1 MSNPW
6 FNWPTSLS
14 RFVRFD
20 SARAE
25 DINDALDSVSV
36 AFDSVSDDI
45 TRAIKLPVGSA
56 EQVLDLTPVQRAGLI
71 LSFDADGNIEAIA
84 GGGRWRGDWLTA
96 TVYVASDYFRDPV
109 SKNIY
114 SVVTQHTSGVLAT
127 DISSGKVQLAIDVET
142 VDAASDAAVAAAAT
156 ATTKAAEADA
166 SADNAAASEINAAA
180 SFLDFDKRYLG
191 AKASDPTLDNQGGAL
206 INGALYFNTTVVP
219 GEMRVYK
226 SGAWEVAYLPVSAYL
241 TASNVASLTNKTIND
256 ASNFVV
262 ANSLGPFNI
271 VTAAVQTAVS
281 GQRYSLQGTTTE
293 GAATNLLLW
302 SEQFNNAVWTKTG
315 SSVTANSTSNP
326 NGDLLAD
333 TLTNSAGAAS
343 LMAQA
348 VTVSASSTNDYYA
361 SLFIKKGTSSTATL
375 NVFYT
380 GNTENDLTF
389 NFDTG
394 VLTGA
399 AYPGESIAQ
408 FYGDG
413 WWRIGFR
420 ILRDA
425 SASRTS
431 IAFRIW
437 ESQRGTGV
445 AGKTTYFWGAML
457 EAGATPTSYVISE
470 GTQGVRSAGLVPPQR
485 LVFPTSPAANAFV
498 SVQIGNGLY
507 TNVIHTNGQT
517 FEGASGPLLLDTNN
531 TGCLDCQ
538 FINGTWRSV

>member
-25 DINDALDSVSV
+25 DVNDALDSVSV

-127 DISSGKVQLAIDVET
+127 DIADGKVQLAIDVET
-142 VDAASDAAVAAAAT
+142 VEAASDAAVAAAAT

-166 SADNAAASEINAAA
+166 SADNAAISETNAVAA
-180 SFLDFDKRYLG
+180 FADFDTRYLG

-226 SGAWEVAYLPVSAYL
+226 SGAWEAAYLPVSAYL
-241 TASNVASLTNKTIND
+241 TESNVASLTNKTIND
-256 ASNFVV
+256 SSNFVV

-293 GAATNLLLW
+293 GARTNLLTY
-302 SEQFNNAVWTKTG
+302 SEQFDNAAWTK
-315 SSVTANSTSNP
+315 SNVTITP
-326 NGDLLAD
+326 NTTAGPDGDITAD
-333 TLTNSAGAAS
+333 TLATTVGALPGAY
-343 LMAQA
+343 QV
-348 VTVSASSTNDYYA
+348 VTVAASSTNDYYGSVFA
-361 SLFIKKGTSSTATL
+361 KKSTSSKVKL
-375 NVFYT
+375 DFYYS
-380 GNTENDLTF
+380 GNTQSPLLFD
-389 NFDTG
+389 FDTQVISG
-394 VLTGA
+394 GA
-399 AYPGESIAQ
+399 YSGEYIAE
-408 FYGDG
+408 YHGDG
-413 WWRIGFR
+413 WWRLGYR
-420 ILRDA
+420 VLRDA
-425 SASRTS
+425 SASKTALIILVTS
-431 IAFRIW
+431 N
-437 ESQRGTGV
+437 SGV
-445 AGKTTYFWGAML
+445 VGQSIFVVGAQV
-457 EAGATPTSYVISE
+457 EAGATVTSYI
-470 GTQGVRSAGLVPPQR
+470 RSVAAPGGRVAGLVPPQR
-485 LVFPTSPAANAFV
+485 LVLPASPAANAFV
-498 SVQIGNGLY
+498 SVQIGNGIY
-507 TNVIHTNGQT
+507 TNVIDPNGQT
-517 FEGASGPLLLDTNN
+517 FELTSGPVLVDKNN
-531 TGCLDCQ
+531 GVVDMQ
-538 FINGTWRSV
+538 FINGTWRGIQ

>member
-25 DINDALDSVSV
+25 DINDALDEVSV

-45 TRAIKLPVGSA
+45 TRAIKLPVGSD
-56 EQVLDLTPVQRAGLI
+56 EQVLNLTPVQRAGLI

-96 TVYVASDYFRDPV
+96 TVYIASDYFRDPV

-127 DISSGKVQLAIDVET
+127 DIADGKVQLAIDVET
-142 VDAASDAAVAAAAT
+142 VETASDAAIAAAAT
-156 ATTKAAEADA
+156 ATTKAAEAEA
-166 SADNAAASEINAAA
+166 SADNAAISETNAVAA
-180 SFLDFDKRYLG
+180 FSDFDKRYLG

-206 INGALYFNTTVVP
+206 IDGALYFNTTVVP

-226 SGAWEVAYLPVSAYL
+226 SGAWEVSYLPVSAYL

-256 ASNFVV
+256 SSNFVV

-271 VTAAVQTAVS
+271 VTAAVQAAVS

-302 SEQFNNAVWTKTG
+302 SEQFNNAAWTATG
-315 SSVTANSTSNP
+315 CSVTANSTSNP
-326 NGDLLAD
+326 NGDVLAD
-333 TLTNSAGAAS
+333 TMTNSAGAVS
-343 LMAQA
+343 LLTQS

-361 SLFIKKGTSSTATL
+361 SIFVKKGNSSTVTL

-380 GNTENDLTF
+380 GNADANLIF
-389 NFDTG
+389 NLDTG
-394 VLTGA
+394 AISGA
-399 AYPGESIAQ
+399 PYSGEFIARP
-408 FYGDG
+408 YGNG

-425 SASRTS
+425 SASKTS
-431 IAFRIW
+431 IAFRFW
-437 ESQRGTGV
+437 ESTRAAGV
-445 AGKTTYFWGAML
+445 ASNTAIIWGAML
-457 EAGATPTSYVISE
+457 EAGATPTSYVTSE
-470 GTQGVRSAGLVPPQR
+470 GTQGVRAAGLVPPQR
-485 LVFPTSPAANAFV
+485 LVLPASPAANSFV
-498 SVQIGNGLY
+498 SLQIGNGLY
-507 TNVIHTNGQT
+507 TNVIDPNGQT
-517 FEGASGPLLLDTNN
+517 FELTSGPVLVDKNN
-531 TGCLDCQ
+531 GVVDMQ
-538 FINGTWRSV
+538 FINGTWRGIQ